1 MLARVFIGLL
11 LMLTVVTTYTQT
23 HHAAIYPPYNSS
35 ALLKN
40 SLAPKEASAK
50 TQEIHKTILA
60 QLPFDNRDDYSLAKK
75 GFVARSPW
83 LHIKNKAGQIVWSL
97 QSYDFLSSSDAPFT
111 INPSLWRQAQI
122 NMNNGLYKV
131 TDSIYQIRGFDL
143 SNMDIIEGT
152 TGIIIIDPLLSA
164 ETAQAALELYYQH
177 RPKKPV
183 IAVIYTHSHA
193 DHFGGVLGV
202 TSEKEVASGKVK
214 IFAPEGF
221 LKNAVSE
228 NIYVGNAMNRRAM
241 YMYGALLP
249 PGEKGQVD
257 AGLGKT
263 LSSGAITL
271 IPPTDIIKKTGEK
284 KRIDGVEIIFQMAP
298 NTEAPAEMMLYFPQ
312 FKALCM
318 AEDANHTLH
327 NLYTLRGAKIRDAVA
342 WWKAINESIEL
353 FGDQAQVVFFQHT
366 WPVWG
371 QANLISLLRKQRDLY
386 KFIHDQTL
394 HLMNQGYTA
403 TELKDHLI
411 VPRSLANEWFNRGY
425 YGSVSQNAKAIYQYY
440 LGWYD
445 SNPAHLDPLPTVE
458 TSRKYV
464 AYMGGAAAILAK
476 AQEDYKNGNYRWV
489 AQVVDHLVFADTHN
503 QKARQLEADALEQL
517 AYQTE
522 NATWRNE
529 YLMGAFELRHGK
541 PTTGIAGPVTPEVL
555 NMIPIPMLLDYMG
568 IRINTNKTLNKTI
581 HINLN
586 FTDKKKRYGLML
598 ENSVLIYTP
607 GKKIAFADATI
618 HLNKKTLNEILL
630 KQKTI
635 DQAIGDHSLQITGDK
650 RKLVELLELL
660 DDFPPMFNIITPNPA
675 NDNDTRIN

>member
-1 MLARVFIGLL
+1 MLARILIGLL
-11 LMLTVVTTYTQT
+11 LILTVVTTYTQT
-23 HHAAIYPPYNSS
+23 HNTTIYHPYRSE
-35 ALLKN
+35 LLKN
-40 SLAPKEASAK
+40 PLAPKAASAK
-50 TQEIHKTILA
+50 TQEIHKAVLA
-60 QLPFDNRDDYSLAKK
+60 QLPFDNRDDYSLAQK
-75 GFVARSPW
+75 GFIAHFPGLS
-83 LHIKNKAGQIVWSL
+83 IKNKAGQTVWSL
-97 QSYDFLSSSDAPFT
+97 RSYDFLSSNDAPFT
-111 INPSLWRQAQI
+111 VNPSLWRQAQL

-143 SNMDIIEGT
+143 SNMDIIEGK
-152 TGIIIIDPLLSA
+152 TGIIIIDPLLSK
-164 ETAQAALELYYQH
+164 ETAKAALELYYQH

-183 IAVIYTHSHA
+183 VAVIYTHSHA

-202 TSEKEVASGKVK
+202 TSEKEVASGHVK

-241 YMYGALLP
+241 YMYGAMLA
-249 PGEKGQVD
+249 PGEQGQVD

-263 LSSGAITL
+263 ISSGAITL
-271 IPPTDIIKKTGEK
+271 IPPSDIIKKTGEQ

-342 WWKAINESIEL
+342 WWKALNESLEL
-353 FGDQAQVVFFQHT
+353 FGDKTQVLFFQHT
-366 WPVWG
+366 WPIWG
-371 QANLISLLRKQRDLY
+371 QANLISMLRKQRDLY

-394 HLMNQGYTA
+394 HLMNEGYTA
-403 TELKDHLI
+403 TELPAHLI
-411 VPRSLANEWFNRGY
+411 LPANLANEWFNRGY
-425 YGSVSQNAKAIYQYY
+425 YGSYSQNAKAIYQYY

-445 SNPAHLDPLPTVE
+445 SNPTHLDPLPTLE
-458 TSRKYV
+458 ASQKYV
-464 AYMGGAAAILAK
+464 AYMGGPSAMLAK
-476 AQEDYKNGNYRWV
+476 AQEDYQNGNYRWV
-489 AQVVDHLVFADTHN
+489 AQVMNHLVFADPHN

-541 PTTGIAGPVTPEVL
+541 SSEGTKGPVTPEVL
-555 NMIPIPMLLDYMG
+555 KAIPIPMVLDYMG
-568 IRINTNKTLNKTI
+568 IRINALKAHNKTI
-581 HINLN
+581 RINLN
-586 FTDKKKRYGLML
+586 FTDKKQRYGLML

-607 GKKIAFADATI
+607 GEKIAFADASI
-618 HLNKKTLNEILL
+618 DLSGNTLNEILL

-635 DQAIGDHSLQITGDK
+635 DQAMGDNSLQIVGDK
-650 RKLVELLELL
+650 QKLAELLELL
-660 DDFPPMFNIITPNPA
+660 DDFPPMFNIMTSYS
-675 NDNDTRIN
+675 DQG

>member
-1 MLARVFIGLL
+1 MLAKLCITVLL
-11 LMLTVVTTYTQT
+11 ILIAVTTYTQT
-23 HHAAIYPPYNSS
+23 HSTTIYHPYRSTS
-35 ALLKN
+35 LKN
-40 SLAPKEASAK
+40 SLAPKAASAK
-50 TQEIHKTILA
+50 TQQIHKAILT
-60 QLPFDNRDDYSLAKK
+60 QLAFDNRDDYSLAKK
-75 GFVARSPW
+75 GFIAQFPGLS
-83 LHIKNKAGQIVWSL
+83 IKNKDGQVVWSL
-97 QSYDFLSSSDAPFT
+97 RSYDFLSSSEAPFT
-111 INPSLWRQAQI
+111 VNPSLWRQAQI
-122 NMNNGLYKV
+122 NMNSGLYKV

-143 SNMDIIEGT
+143 SNMDIIEGK
-152 TGIIIIDPLLSA
+152 TGIIVIDPLLSK
-164 ETAQAALELYYQH
+164 ETAKTALELYYQH

-214 IFAPEGF
+214 ILAPEGF
-221 LKNAVSE
+221 LENAVSE

-241 YMYGALLP
+241 YMYGATLA

-271 IPPTDIIKKTGEK
+271 IPPTDIIKKTGTQ

-298 NTEAPAEMMLYFPQ
+298 NTEAPAEMILYFPQ

-318 AEDANHTLH
+318 AEDANHTMH

-342 WWKAINESIEL
+342 WWKALNESLEL
-353 FGDQAQVVFFQHT
+353 FGDQTQVIFFQHT

-371 QANLISLLRKQRDLY
+371 QANLISMLRKQRDLY

-394 HLMNQGYTA
+394 NLMNKGYTA
-403 TELKDHLI
+403 TELENHLI
-411 VPRSLANEWFNRGY
+411 LPVNLANEWFNRGY

-445 SNPAHLDPLPTVE
+445 SNPAHLDPLPTIE
-458 TSRKYV
+458 ASRKYV

-476 AQEDYKNGNYRWV
+476 AQEDYQNGNYRWV
-489 AQVVDHLVFADTHN
+489 AQVVNHVVFADAHN

-529 YLMGAFELRHGK
+529 YLMGAFELRHEK
-541 PTTGIAGPVTPEVL
+541 PSAGIKGPVTPEVL
-555 NMIPIPMLLDYMG
+555 KAIPIAMVLDYMG
-568 IRINTNKTLNKTI
+568 IRINANKALNKTI
-581 HINLN
+581 SINLN

-607 GKKIAFADATI
+607 GKKIAFADATVQ
-618 HLNKKTLNEILL
+618 LSGNTLNEILL

-635 DQAIGDHSLQITGDK
+635 DQAIADHSLQITGDK

-660 DDFPPMFNIITPNPA
+660 DDFPPMFNIITPNL
-675 NDNDTRIN
+675 NDN

>member
-1 MLARVFIGLL
+1 MLARIFIALL
-11 LMLTVVTTYTQT
+11 LILTVVTTYTQT
-23 HHAAIYPPYNSS
+23 HHTTMYHPYH
-35 ALLKN
+35 LDLIKN
-40 SLAPKEASAK
+40 PLAPKAASAK
-50 TQEIHKTILA
+50 TQEIHKALLA

-75 GFVARSPW
+75 GFIAHFPGLS
-83 LHIKNKAGQIVWSL
+83 IKNKDGQIVWSL
-97 QSYDFLSSSDAPFT
+97 RPYDFLSSNDAPFT
-111 INPSLWRQAQI
+111 INPSLWRQAQL

-131 TDSIYQIRGFDL
+131 TDSIYQVRGFDL
-143 SNMDIIEGT
+143 SNMDIIEGK
-152 TGIIIIDPLLSA
+152 TGIIIIDPLLSR
-164 ETAQAALELYYQH
+164 ETAKTALELYYQH

-202 TSEKEVASGKVK
+202 TSEKEVTSGKVR

-221 LKNAVSE
+221 LENAVSE

-241 YMYGALLP
+241 YMYGAALP

-271 IPPTDIIKKTGEK
+271 ISPTDIIKKTGEQ

-298 NTEAPAEMMLYFPQ
+298 NTEAPAEMILYFPQ

-342 WWKAINESIEL
+342 WWKALNRSLEL
-353 FGDQAQVVFFQHT
+353 FGDKTQVIFFQHT

-371 QANLISLLRKQRDLY
+371 QANLISILRKQRDLY

-394 HLMNQGYTA
+394 NLINKGYTA
-403 TELKDHLI
+403 TELEDHLKL
-411 VPRSLANEWFNRGY
+411 PENLAHEWFNRGY

-445 SNPAHLDPLPTVE
+445 SNPAHLDPLSTIE
-458 TSRKYV
+458 ASRKYV
-464 AYMGGAAAILAK
+464 AYMGGPSAILAK
-476 AQEDYKNGNYRWV
+476 AQQDYQNGDYRWV
-489 AQVVDHLVFADTHN
+489 AEVMNHVVFIDPDN

-517 AYQTE
+517 GYQTE

-541 PTTGIAGPVTPEVL
+541 PSAGIKGPVTPEVL
-555 NMIPIPMLLDYMG
+555 KEIPISMLLDYMG
-568 IRINTNKTLNKTI
+568 VRINARKADNKTI
-581 HINLN
+581 SINLN
-586 FTDKKKRYGLML
+586 FTDNKEHYGLML

-607 GKKIAFADATI
+607 EKRIPFADTTI
-618 HLNKKTLNEILL
+618 RLSRDTLNQILL

-635 DQAIGDHSLQITGDK
+635 DHAIRDGSMQITGDK
-650 RKLVELLELL
+650 NKLTELLNMMDE
-660 DDFPPMFNIITPNPA
+660 FPPMFDIITANPA
-675 NDNDTRIN
+675 NDSTKN